1 MRHIPLFIVLQ
12 FFKFFK
18 KDKYQLWKTDIAS
31 YKCNFFKLLFERPYY
46 VEILYYRLGRWSRIF
61 KLLSGRYPLF
71 INSETAIMGGIKLDH
86 PHYTHINAKYI
97 GKNFQT
103 KHNVTIGSNHNGL
116 PIIGDNC
123 FVGCGAAILGPIT
136 IGNNVRISANT
147 VVVHSVPDNCLVV
160 GNPAYIIAKDG
171 VKTFIKL

>member
-1 MRHIPLFIVLQ
+1 MHLINVTFLSCYLNVHTMLKYYIIDWADGVEYLNFLVDVILCLLIQKLPL
-12 FFKFFK
+12 
-18 KDKYQLWKTDIAS
+18 W
-31 YKCNFFKLLFERPYY
+31 
-46 VEILYYRLGRWSRIF
+46 
-61 KLLSGRYPLF
+61 
-71 INSETAIMGGIKLDH
+71 GGLKLDH

-160 GNPAYIIAKDG
+160 GNPAYIIVKDG